1 MKQFYLHNKGQSL
14 IEIIIAITIGGM
26 IIGISSGAIVVTLR
40 VNMESRATRIT
51 ATLIQELSD
60 NIRAF
65 TKSDWH
71 SLYTTDPK
79 GSTNPYYLQTGSPT
93 FQIMAGVENSITNNL
108 NFQRRFYV
116 ENVCRSTDS
125 LKTLENVAPCALIT
139 QQEDPSTQKITV
151 AVDWLRDAT
160 ALKTTRSIFYVTRTK
175 NYFAK
180 FSDWGGIS
188 GIEGPVTEPNR
199 DYSSATNMTFSSV
212 SCAGGSGASIRG
224 VASNSILTS
233 STFNTQVA
241 APSGAA
247 FNTIMFQGLL
257 GGGVNFQIA
266 SSNCANG
273 ATNSPTCTTNIGWGG
288 SKVSGE
294 GAFIGPDGS
303 SATFYIASPDTP
315 LKLNLNNHKNHQY
328 IRYRVS
334 LLNASACTDDIIL
347 NWS

>member
-116 ENVCRSTDS
+116 ENVCRSTDF
-125 LKTLENVAPCALIT
+125 LKTLENVAPCAPIT

-160 ALKTTRSIFYVTRTK
+160 VLKTTRSIFYVTRTK

-180 FSDWGGIS
+180 FSDWGGS
-188 GIEGPVTEPNR
+188 SDVTGPVTEPNR
-199 DYSSATNMTFSSV
+199 DYSSAINMTFSSV
-212 SCAGGSGASIRG
+212 SCNGGVGASIRG
-224 VASNSILTS
+224 IASDSALIS
-233 STFNTQVA
+233 STLNTQA
-241 APSGAA
+241 TDGAA
-247 FNTIMFQGLL
+247 FNTIMYL
-257 GGGVNFQIA
+257 GNAGEGVKFQIA
-266 SSNCANG
+266 TSSSDSGPWNFF
-273 ATNSPTCTTNIGWGG
+273 G
-288 SKVSGE
+288 S
-294 GAFIGPDGS
+294 DGS
-303 SATFYIASPDTP
+303 VVSYYPQNQQANPDYP
-315 LKLNLNNHKNHQY
+315 ILLNLNVSQNLQY
-328 IRYRVS
+328 IRYKVFLAGANS
-334 LLNASACTDDIIL
+334 CVDDIIL
-347 NWS
+347 NWSP

>member
-1 MKQFYLHNKGQSL
+1 MKQFYFHNKGQSL

-60 NIRAF
+60 NIRAL

-79 GSTNPYYLQTGSPT
+79 GPTNPYYLQTGSPT

-116 ENVCRSTDS
+116 ENVCRSTDF
-125 LKTLENVAPCALIT
+125 LKTLENVAPCAPIT

-160 ALKTTRSIFYVTRTK
+160 VLKTTRSIFYVTRTK

-188 GIEGPVTEPNR
+188 GVMGPVTEPNR
-199 DYSSATNMTFSSV
+199 NYFFATPNIDFST
-212 SCAGGSGASIRG
+212 AGSIKKTASGGEGELI
-224 VASNSILTS
+224 S
-233 STFNTQVA
+233 STLDTGAVN
-241 APSGAA
+241 GAA
-247 FNTIMFQGLL
+247 FNTIMYL
-257 GGGVNFQIA
+257 GNAGEGVKFQIA
-266 SSNCANG
+266 TSSSDSGPWNFF
-273 ATNSPTCTTNIGWGG
+273 G
-288 SKVSGE
+288 S
-294 GAFIGPDGS
+294 DGS
-303 SATFYIASPDTP
+303 VVSYNPQNQQANPDYP
-315 LKLNLNNHKNHQY
+315 ILLNLNVSQNLRY
-328 IRYRVS
+328 IRYKVFLAGVNSR
-334 LLNASACTDDIIL
+334 ADDIIL
-347 NWS
+347 NWSP